1 MIKELAMYKPI
12 ISLTTD
18 HTMADHA
25 QIIAEFEQRLL
36 DNMVDLDGE
45 YSKLID
51 EHYAELI

>member
-1 MIKELAMYKPI
+1 MIKEPSMYKPI

-36 DNMVDLDGE
+36 DNIVDLDGE
-45 YSKLID
+45 YSKLVD
-51 EHYAELI
+51 EHFDELI